1 MSSISKTQNIESKYF
16 QLNNFAKSQAINSQ
30 GNNLY
35 ANTYD
40 ELTENENSKYDNDTL
55 RCLSEEN
62 QNINNNNN
70 NSNANY
76 TFKHRKSLHQTY
88 INDRPF
94 LNKVYSLKQNSNN
107 NNFRHQFDNN
117 FSNLNKNL
125 NFKNIHTN
133 NIEYKIS
140 QIKSELAAI
149 NSDNLMMKE
158 DIYKYSDMNKYIE
171 NEIKIQKEHNE
182 SLFNKNQNL
191 IQENES
197 LAMQLEQ
204 EEEELTKLIQENEN
218 KHKIF
223 DENQL
228 GLEMKNQKVDKDF
241 EELIAINNKIKNDYE
256 ILNNDYEELS
266 KKNNDINN
274 EIEMI
279 KEIQNKQFNNIEE
292 KIGAIISE
300 IEILKNEKN
309 NLIRENQE
317 KKARYEII
325 DKEKEDFYQKYQ
337 EQIIINETIM
347 KKLNDNK
354 YELDEL
360 TKKLEEKKYK
370 KKQVKPKTNNLNKKK
385 ELMKELHQKIKNY
398 KYQSLKN
405 SYNDDFSF

>member
-1 MSSISKTQNIESKYF
+1 MSSINKTQNIESKYF
-16 QLNNFAKSQAINSQ
+16 QLNNFAKNQAINSQ

-35 ANTYD
+35 TNTYN
-40 ELTENENSKYDNDTL
+40 ELTENENAKYDNDTL

-62 QNINNNNN
+62 QNNINNN

-370 KKQVKPKTNNLNKKK
+370 KKQVKPKPSNLNKKK

>member
-1 MSSISKTQNIESKYF
+1 MSSINKTQNIESKYF
-16 QLNNFAKSQAINSQ
+16 QLNNFAKNQAINSQ

-35 ANTYD
+35 TNTYN
-40 ELTENENSKYDNDTL
+40 ELTENENAKYDNDTL

-62 QNINNNNN
+62 QNNINNN

-94 LNKVYSLKQNSNN
+94 LNKVYSLKQNSNHN

-241 EELIAINNKIKNDYE
+241 
-256 ILNNDYEELS
+256 
-266 KKNNDINN
+266 
-274 EIEMI
+274 
-279 KEIQNKQFNNIEE
+279 
-292 KIGAIISE
+292 G
-300 IEILKNEKN
+300 
-309 NLIRENQE
+309 
-317 KKARYEII
+317 
-325 DKEKEDFYQKYQ
+325 
-337 EQIIINETIM
+337 
-347 KKLNDNK
+347 
-354 YELDEL
+354 
-360 TKKLEEKKYK
+360 
-370 KKQVKPKTNNLNKKK
+370 
-385 ELMKELHQKIKNY
+385 
-398 KYQSLKN
+398 
-405 SYNDDFSF
+405 

>member
-1 MSSISKTQNIESKYF
+1 MSSINKTQNIESKYF
-16 QLNNFAKSQAINSQ
+16 QLNNFAKNQAINSQ

-35 ANTYD
+35 TNTYN
-40 ELTENENSKYDNDTL
+40 ELTENENAKYDNDTL

-62 QNINNNNN
+62 QNNINNN

-370 KKQVKPKTNNLNKKK
+370 KKQVKPKPNNLNKKK

>member
-1 MSSISKTQNIESKYF
+1 MSSINKTQNIESKYF
-16 QLNNFAKSQAINSQ
+16 QLNNFAKNQAINSQ

-35 ANTYD
+35 TNTYN
-40 ELTENENSKYDNDTL
+40 ELTENENAKYDNDTL

-62 QNINNNNN
+62 QNINNN

-125 NFKNIHTN
+125 NFKNIHTD

-370 KKQVKPKTNNLNKKK
+370 KKQVKPKPNNLNKKK

>member
-1 MSSISKTQNIESKYF
+1 MSSINKTQNIESKYF
-16 QLNNFAKSQAINSQ
+16 QLNNFAKNQAINSQ

-35 ANTYD
+35 TNTYN
-40 ELTENENSKYDNDTL
+40 ELTENENAKYDNDTL

-62 QNINNNNN
+62 QNINNNN

-182 SLFNKNQNL
+182 SLYNKNQNL

-337 EQIIINETIM
+337 EQIMINETIM

-360 TKKLEEKKYK
+360 TKKFEEKKYK
-370 KKQVKPKTNNLNKKK
+370 KKQVKPKPSNLNKKK

>member
-1 MSSISKTQNIESKYF
+1 MTSINKTQNNESKYF
-16 QLNNFAKSQAINSQ
+16 PSNNVSKNQGVNSK
-30 GNNLY
+30 GNDLLT
-35 ANTYD
+35 NTYD
-40 ELTENENSKYDNDTL
+40 KKIDNESVKYDIDNL

-62 QNINNNNN
+62 QNINN
-70 NSNANY
+70 SNAPY
-76 TFKHRKSLHQTY
+76 TFKHRKSLQQTY
-88 INDRPF
+88 INDRPS

-107 NNFRHQFDNN
+107 NNFQHQFNNN

-182 SLFNKNQNL
+182 SLFNKNQKL

-241 EELIAINNKIKNDYE
+241 EELIAINNKIKNDFE
-256 ILNNDYEELS
+256 LLNNDYEELS

-337 EQIIINETIM
+337 EQIMINETIM

-360 TKKLEEKKYK
+360 TKKFEEKKYK
-370 KKQVKPKTNNLNKKK
+370 KKQVKPKPSNLNKKK

-405 SYNDDFSF
+405 SYNDDFTF

>member
-1 MSSISKTQNIESKYF
+1 MTSINKTQNIESKYF
-16 QLNNFAKSQAINSQ
+16 KLNNFAKNQAIYSK

-35 ANTYD
+35 NNTYD
-40 ELTENENSKYDNDTL
+40 EQTETENAKYDCDTL

-62 QNINNNNN
+62 QNINNNN

-94 LNKVYSLKQNSNN
+94 LNKGYSLKQNSNHN

-182 SLFNKNQNL
+182 SLYNKNQNL

-197 LAMQLEQ
+197 LATQLEQ

-309 NLIRENQE
+309 NLILENQE

-337 EQIIINETIM
+337 EQIMINETIM

-360 TKKLEEKKYK
+360 MKKLGEKKYK
-370 KKQVKPKTNNLNKKK
+370 KKQVKQKSNNLNKKK

>member
-1 MSSISKTQNIESKYF
+1 MSSINKTQNIESKYF
-16 QLNNFAKSQAINSQ
+16 QLNNFAKNQAINSQ

-35 ANTYD
+35 TNTYN
-40 ELTENENSKYDNDTL
+40 EQTENENTKYDSDTL

-62 QNINNNNN
+62 QNINNNN

-94 LNKVYSLKQNSNN
+94 LNKVYSLKQNSNHN

-182 SLFNKNQNL
+182 TLYNKNQDL
-191 IQENES
+191 IQENEA
-197 LAMQLEQ
+197 LASQLEQ
-204 EEEELTKLIQENEN
+204 EEEELNKLVQENEN
-218 KHKIF
+218 NHKIL
-223 DENQL
+223 DENQI
-228 GLEMKNQKVDKDF
+228 GLEMKNKKLDKDI
-241 EELIAINNKIKNDYE
+241 EELIEINNKIKNDYE
-256 ILNNDYEELS
+256 LLNTNYEELS
-266 KKNNDINN
+266 KKNKDIND
-274 EIEMI
+274 EIEII

-292 KIGAIISE
+292 KIGTIISE
-300 IEILKNEKN
+300 IEILKNEKY
-309 NLIRENQE
+309 NLIKENKE
-317 KKARYEII
+317 KKSRFEAIN
-325 DKEKEDFYQKYQ
+325 KEKEDFYQKYQ
-337 EQIIINETIM
+337 EQIMINETLN
-347 KKLNDNK
+347 KKIIDNK
-354 YELDEL
+354 NELNEL
-360 TKKLEEKKYK
+360 TKKLGEKKIK
-370 KKQVKPKTNNLNKKK
+370 KKPIRKKSNSLIKRK
-385 ELMKELHQKIKNY
+385 EIVKELHQKIKNY
-398 KYQSLKN
+398 KFQSLKN
-405 SYNDDFSF
+405 SFDDDFSF

>member
-1 MSSISKTQNIESKYF
+1 MSSINKTQNIESKYF
-16 QLNNFAKSQAINSQ
+16 QLNNYAKNQAINSQ

-35 ANTYD
+35 TNTYN
-40 ELTENENSKYDNDTL
+40 ELTENENAKYDNDTL

-62 QNINNNNN
+62 QNNINNN

-370 KKQVKPKTNNLNKKK
+370 KKQVKPKPNNLNKKK

>member
-1 MSSISKTQNIESKYF
+1 MSSINKTQNIESKYF
-16 QLNNFAKSQAINSQ
+16 QLNNFAKNQAINSQ

-35 ANTYD
+35 TNTYN
-40 ELTENENSKYDNDTL
+40 ELTENENAKYDNDTL

-62 QNINNNNN
+62 QNINNNN

-182 SLFNKNQNL
+182 SLYNKNQNL

-337 EQIIINETIM
+337 EQIMINETIM

-370 KKQVKPKTNNLNKKK
+370 KKQVKPKPNNLNKKK

>member
-1 MSSISKTQNIESKYF
+1 MTSINKTQNNESKYF
-16 QLNNFAKSQAINSQ
+16 PSNNVSKNQGVNSK
-30 GNNLY
+30 GNDLLT
-35 ANTYD
+35 NTYD
-40 ELTENENSKYDNDTL
+40 KKIENESVKYDIDNL

-62 QNINNNNN
+62 QNINDL
-70 NSNANY
+70 NAPY
-76 TFKHRKSLHQTY
+76 TFKHRKSLQQTY
-88 INDRPF
+88 INDRPS

-107 NNFRHQFDNN
+107 NNFQHQFNNN

-125 NFKNIHTN
+125 NFKNICMN
-133 NIEYKIS
+133 NVDYKIS

-182 SLFNKNQNL
+182 SLYNKNQNL

-241 EELIAINNKIKNDYE
+241 EELITINNKIKNDYE
-256 ILNNDYEELS
+256 LLNNDYDELS

-370 KKQVKPKTNNLNKKK
+370 KKQVKPKPNNLNKKK

>member
-1 MSSISKTQNIESKYF
+1 MSSINKTQNIESKYF
-16 QLNNFAKSQAINSQ
+16 QLNNFAKNQAINSQ

-35 ANTYD
+35 TNTYN
-40 ELTENENSKYDNDTL
+40 ELTENENAKYDNDTL

-62 QNINNNNN
+62 QNINNNN

-182 SLFNKNQNL
+182 TLYNKNQNL

-337 EQIIINETIM
+337 EQIMINETIM

-370 KKQVKPKTNNLNKKK
+370 KKQVKPKPSNLNKKK

>member
-1 MSSISKTQNIESKYF
+1 MSSINKTQNIESKYF
-16 QLNNFAKSQAINSQ
+16 QLNNFAKNQAINSQ

-35 ANTYD
+35 TNTYN
-40 ELTENENSKYDNDTL
+40 ELTENENAKYDNDTL

-62 QNINNNNN
+62 QNNINNN

-182 SLFNKNQNL
+182 SLYNKNQNL

-370 KKQVKPKTNNLNKKK
+370 KKQVKPKPNNLNKKK

>member
-1 MSSISKTQNIESKYF
+1 MSSINKTQNIESKYF
-16 QLNNFAKSQAINSQ
+16 QLNNFAKNQVINSQ

-35 ANTYD
+35 TNTYN
-40 ELTENENSKYDNDTL
+40 ELTENENAKYDNDTL

-62 QNINNNNN
+62 QNINNNN

-337 EQIIINETIM
+337 EQIMINETIM

-370 KKQVKPKTNNLNKKK
+370 KKQVKPKPNNLNKKK